1 MYDFQYSYV
10 KEKFDNKSKLLFTDT
25 DSLTFEIEMNDAYEG
40 FYVDKN
46 MFDFSEYSE
55 NSKFYRKKRI
65 KA

>member
-25 DSLTFEIEMNDAYEG
+25 DCLTFEIEMNDAYEG